1 MTGKAAGRGKDFRAA
16 IRHSKC
22 YLRRNLGAFHLR
34 PWELY
39 WAKLRD
45 RCASFRRQ
53 HPIGRGFSAPYRVIE
68 KLGQAKA
75 QIEREFMLYHQKRQ
89 RQLQAQYGVSVDQDF
104 ANLAADSALLL
115 IKKEGLQ
122 REIEALDLEKRQ
134 RLGQDAAVSDLRPQ
148 ESSGPA
154 GNVRTLV
161 VDRGRQGPALRM

>member
-1 MTGKAAGRGKDFRAA
+1 
-16 IRHSKC
+16 
-22 YLRRNLGAFHLR
+22 
-34 PWELY
+34 
-39 WAKLRD
+39 
-45 RCASFRRQ
+45 
-53 HPIGRGFSAPYRVIE
+53 
-68 KLGQAKA
+68 
-75 QIEREFMLYHQKRQ
+75 MLYHQKRQ